1 MTARAGDAPSPG
13 RTVIIWAILQGK
25 SAGFASRLAV
35 FAIEAGISLG
45 VFLRAPAA
53 ITFAAKVLTGKNI
66 AWNRGDIWVIAA
78 YAVWGFI
85 YFAGNRFLPRR
96 SICWDKVCCLDR
108 NLGAFRLNLADRDA
122 NLEDTLLVA
131 GGDAAGANLGGEPDR
146 PGERAVAE
154 L

>member
-25 SAGFASRLAV
+25 SAGFASR
-35 FAIEAGISLG
+35 FAAFAMEAGISLG

-78 YAVWGFI
+78 YAAWVH
-85 YFAGNRFLPRR
+85 LLRR
-96 SICWDKVCCLDR
+96 EPVPAAPEYL
-108 NLGAFRLNLADRDA
+108 LG
-122 NLEDTLLVA
+122 
-131 GGDAAGANLGGEPDR
+131 
-146 PGERAVAE
+146 
-154 L
+154 